1 MINSYFFLFENFF
14 EKVILKMTALFLKEF
29 SLKELFTTLMM
40 ILLQNFKS
48 EQLNTWLHYIEKYS
62 EFDVLKVHFRFF
74 SRIAFSTKS
83 TSCWAYI
90 FK

>member
-48 EQLNTWLHYIEKYS
+48 EQLNT
-62 EFDVLKVHFRFF
+62 
-74 SRIAFSTKS
+74 
-83 TSCWAYI
+83 
-90 FK
+90 